1 MIFQTNLKALVTLKE
16 LNRQT
21 SNIQEI
27 NRYTSNIQEINGDD
41 DLDEGDI
48 KKIDGLDLH
57 TVKDI
62 VENNLWR

>member
-1 MIFQTNLKALVTLKE
+1 MIFQTNLKAFVILKE
-16 LNRQT
+16 LK
-21 SNIQEI
+21 
-27 NRYTSNIQEINGDD
+27 RYTSNIQEINGDD